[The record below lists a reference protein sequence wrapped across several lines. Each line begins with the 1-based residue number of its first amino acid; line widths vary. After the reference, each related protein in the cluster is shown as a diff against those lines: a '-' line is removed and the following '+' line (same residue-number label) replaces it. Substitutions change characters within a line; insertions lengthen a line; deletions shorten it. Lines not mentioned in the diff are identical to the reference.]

1 VNCTDRLASRR
12 RTANPPAGNYVLSNA
27 GDEHSVDV
35 DLDNELRQL
44 REQATTHVTR
54 WSLQTPIKTML
65 YHLTRGRVDRRPRP
79 TLGDLPRLNSPWQD
93 TDSGRYFGWRCRQA
107 NLRGGEA
114 FVVEYIVCPRCAIGW
129 VDRPYTDE
137 RYQRSGLA
145 TAGFRALR
153 VEHPEVT
160 AWYAASGL
168 MPDSKAFWAAVGAG
182 VSGGYSSQELC
193 GHVAHQGGVLPGWV
207 RKRQGPAEGGRAA

>member
-1 VNCTDRLASRR
+1 M
-12 RTANPPAGNYVLSNA
+12 
-27 GDEHSVDV
+27 DV
-35 DLDNELRQL
+35 DLRSELRQL
-44 REQATTHVTR
+44 REQATTHVAR
-54 WSLQTPIKTML
+54 WSIRTPIRTML
-65 YHLTRGRVDRRPRP
+65 FHLTRGRIDKRPRL

-107 NLRGGEA
+107 NLRGDEA
-114 FVVEYIVCPRCAIGW
+114 FVVEYIVCPSCAIGW

-153 VEHPEVT
+153 AEHPEVT

-168 MPDSKAFWAAVGAG
+168 MPDSKAFWAAVGTG
-182 VSGGYSSQELC
+182 VPGGYSSQELC
-193 GHVAHQGGVLPGWV
+193 AHVAHQGGVLPGWAL
-207 RKRQGPAEGGRAA
+207 KRLDPAKGDRAA